1 MIIRPTTLAACFSA
15 LALTTL
21 HSAPLSAKE
30 KEGAAPPAL
39 YVKLAACRALSDPAA
54 RLSCF
59 DDAAAKLDAA
69 VASKDL
75 YMIDRAQVRET
86 RRTLF
91 GLSLPNLG
99 LFGGDKDDE
108 TAAANEITQIDSTLK
123 SVSSNANGWVIT
135 LEEGS
140 TWQQID
146 GEMLA
151 LRPKPGMKIV
161 VKKGALGS
169 FKMAIGPQPSIKV
182 KRIF

>member
-1 MIIRPTTLAACFSA
+1 MIIRPTTLAACFFA
-15 LALTTL
+15 LALATL
-21 HSAPLSAKE
+21 QSAPLSAKE
-30 KEGAAPPAL
+30 KEGATPPSL
-39 YVKLAACRALSDPAA
+39 YVKLAACRSLSDPAA

-69 VASKDL
+69 VTSKDL

-169 FKMAIGPQPSIKV
+169 FKMAIGPQSSIKV